1 MTDSEIFVS
10 TTFSVAARCDK
21 TNAFGA
27 IVTTSSPAV
36 GARVIQCQ
44 SDTGIVLSQ
53 NMTDPRLARIG
64 MTILQD
70 RFDASSALR
79 AMKAATPYPEYRQL
93 AVVDKDGHSDAFT
106 GENAFGPH
114 AGHYCEKNV
123 ATVGN
128 YLSNPEIPKSMAE
141 QYLTNHHLS
150 FPDRL
155 LDAIEVGFNLGG
167 EVKDE
172 KSIALVIYTDTTFPY
187 IDLRVDWSDDPLN
200 SMKKL
205 WEVWRNHADTYRQ
218 KALNPNL

>member
-1 MTDSEIFVS
+1 MNDHEVFMT
-10 TTFSVAARCDK
+10 TTFSVAARCEK
-21 TNAFGA
+21 TNSFGA

-44 SDTGIVLSQ
+44 SNTGIVLSQ

-64 MTILQD
+64 LNTLHD

-93 AVVDKDGHSDAFT
+93 AVVDRNGNSDAFT

-114 AGHYCEKNV
+114 AGQHCAKNV
-123 ATVGN
+123 AAVGN
-128 YLSNPEIPKSMAE
+128 YLSNPDIPKAMAE
-141 QYLTNHHLS
+141 QYIHKDQLS
-150 FPDRL
+150 LPDRL
-155 LDAIEVGFNLGG
+155 LDAIEVGFKLGG

-172 KSIALVIYTDTTFPY
+172 KSIALVVYTDTTFPY
-187 IDLRVDWSDDPLN
+187 IDLRVDYSDDPLT
-200 SMKKL
+200 SMKEL